1 MVKGLFDRLEARA
14 AATARRLG
22 VLAVALLLSAVGLA
36 LLAAAGWMVLAAA
49 HGAVFAS
56 VAMGLGFL
64 GTGLLTLG
72 VLAATASRPPPAP
85 ARPDP
90 AVAAGLIAEAFVAGI
105 TAGRAARR

>member
-1 MVKGLFDRLEARA
+1 MIKGLFDRLESRA

-22 VLAVALLLSAVGLA
+22 ILAGALLLSAIGLG
-36 LLAAAGWMVLAAA
+36 LLASAGWMALAAS

-64 GTGLLTLG
+64 GVGLLTLG
-72 VLAATASRPPPAP
+72 ILAATARPAAEPP
-85 ARPDP
+85 RPDP

>member
-1 MVKGLFDRLEARA
+1 MMRGLVDRLESKA

-22 VLAVALLLSAVGLA
+22 IVAGALLLSAIGLG
-36 LLAAAGWMVLAAA
+36 LLASAGWMVLAAV

-64 GTGLLTLG
+64 GVGLLTLG
-72 VLAATASRPPPAP
+72 ILAATARPVAEPP
-85 ARPDP
+85 RPDP